1 MQSKRPNVLV
11 FVMDTQGAR
20 NVGCYGYHRNTTP
33 NIDRLAEEGAVFL
46 NHFVTAPWTLPVHAS
61 LFTGRYE
68 SGHGAGAQHEG
79 LEPGLPSLPEVL
91 TRAGYR
97 TAAFCNNSWAIAD
110 DQWNPGRGFQEQ
122 HHYSWKEAVEPFVPS
137 EEESK
142 EDSHSLALV
151 GIVKK
156 WLEENARGEKPFF
169 LFINNGLP
177 HDPYRPPEPFR
188 SQFLAEGVTYEEAL
202 ERKGHQV
209 DTTIGV
215 RNLTFRDWEIQ
226 RSLYD
231 GCTACLDHRI
241 GLLRGVLEELG
252 LLDNTLLIITGD
264 HGDTQGEH
272 VGHAYHSQNGL
283 WDTVIKTP
291 LVVRLPGVFEGGQRN
306 EELVQ
311 IVDIFPTILDLL
323 ELDEPEARKSI
334 QGKSLLDALRGPVR
348 EFALAEAQTPKHVF
362 RRVWS
367 MYPDYDIRWLNE
379 SLKAAR
385 TKKYKYIWSS
395 IGRDAL
401 YDVEED
407 PDEQWN
413 IIERKREVAA
423 ELQGKLEKFLMS
435 IEQRY
440 FQDMFRPG
448 RPNIDPKAVRRL
460 AAWGLY
466 QPGVVPPWEGE

>member
-1 MQSKRPNVLV
+1 
-11 FVMDTQGAR
+11 
-20 NVGCYGYHRNTTP
+20 
-33 NIDRLAEEGAVFL
+33 
-46 NHFVTAPWTLPVHAS
+46 
-61 LFTGRYE
+61 
-68 SGHGAGAQHEG
+68 
-79 LEPGLPSLPEVL
+79 
-91 TRAGYR
+91 
-97 TAAFCNNSWAIAD
+97 
-110 DQWNPGRGFQEQ
+110 
-122 HHYSWKEAVEPFVPS
+122 
-137 EEESK
+137 
-142 EDSHSLALV
+142 
-151 GIVKK
+151 
-156 WLEENARGEKPFF
+156 
-169 LFINNGLP
+169 
-177 HDPYRPPEPFR
+177 
-188 SQFLAEGVTYEEAL
+188 VTYEEAL